1 MGNMEK
7 REQGHAGDISECLG
21 ENNHFVAFD
30 SGGQELRQISN
41 ICRWILR
48 KSENL
53 RYQLLLLHIYSE
65 NINLNIFSVCSLM
78 PVQGVEGS
86 KHYGTLSV
94 NKRVWKVFLFF
105 VSVLF
110 KSFFFSSLLSLR
122 KRHEAGQ
129 KKD

>member
-1 MGNMEK
+1 M
-7 REQGHAGDISECLG
+7 
-21 ENNHFVAFD
+21 
-30 SGGQELRQISN
+30 
-41 ICRWILR
+41 
-48 KSENL
+48 
-53 RYQLLLLHIYSE
+53 LLHIYSE

-78 PVQGVEGS
+78 SVEGVEGS
-86 KHYGTLSV
+86 KHYGTLSACGACV